1 MFLLNSKNEISTDV
15 YYKDTSTQDYL
26 LYDSAH
32 SESGKKNVSYN
43 LARKIIVF
51 ITDPEKVK
59 LRLNGLKTWL
69 KIINILIILSQMLFI
84 MLNCHLL
91 HPSTKIQ
98 IIRL

>member
-43 LARKIIVF
+43 LARKIKNVA
-51 ITDPEKVK
+51 KK
-59 LRLNGLKTWL
+59 
-69 KIINILIILSQMLFI
+69 
-84 MLNCHLL
+84 
-91 HPSTKIQ
+91 
-98 IIRL
+98 